1 MTLCHKDLPQ
11 RLLLFDDYVVFVVVV
26 VVAVRVATAE
36 FDVVVFADVDDA
48 VFHLVVLVLFVVAA
62 AASDFEIDDSDFAV
76 RWYFFE
82 KFLLIIF
89 VTLMML
95 LNLLFPG
102 YI

>member
-1 MTLCHKDLPQ
+1 MI
-11 RLLLFDDYVVFVVVV
+11 DDYVVFVVVV
-26 VVAVRVATAE
+26 VVVVAVRVAAAE
-36 FDVVVFADVDDA
+36 FDVVVFAEVDVA
-48 VFHLVVLVLFVVAA
+48 AFHLVVLVLFVVAA
-62 AASDFEIDDSDFAV
+62 AASDFEIDGSDFAV